1 MIEIEPNQ
9 TNMRHELILEGMSCG
24 HCVKAVKEALS
35 TVEGI
40 EVEHVQIG
48 SAIIES
54 ARINQVLSEIT
65 DVLEEEGYPM
75 ISCQVV

>member
-1 MIEIEPNQ
+1 MK
-9 TNMRHELILEGMSCG
+9 HELTLEGMSCG

-48 SAIIES
+48 SAVVES
-54 ARINQVLSEIT
+54 ARIDKVLSEIT
-65 DVLEEEGYPM
+65 AVLEEEGYPM
-75 ISCQVV
+75 VSCKVV